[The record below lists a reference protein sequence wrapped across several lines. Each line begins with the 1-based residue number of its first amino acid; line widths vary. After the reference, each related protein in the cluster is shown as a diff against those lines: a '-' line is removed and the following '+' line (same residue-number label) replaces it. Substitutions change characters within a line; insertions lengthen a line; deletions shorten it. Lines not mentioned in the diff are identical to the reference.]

1 MTLSGFRSLIH
12 RERIYPIY
20 CIHVNLLAP
29 IGQSLCKQRLPSHP
43 PSLCPCVISS
53 QHSRAAML
61 LRYPLHS
68 GLGAFN
74 AGIIPF
80 PLALS
85 FSGRVFAVYAIAP
98 PIHPKVRLM
107 IRIRLFRG
115 LGLKRG
121 TNWDKLANPLPIFP
135 SGAEVYLY
143 FPFSACALSLSD
155 ANKYILKARSGK

>member
-1 MTLSGFRSLIH
+1 MEDKIRLSPNAEGKKIAIFAQPRFKSTSNWRKTPLTFFPLVCKKTWKSSILQRKSDTFQLLGFSSFIH
-12 RERIYPIY
+12 RYIRFIASTSISLHPSANPSASKDYP
-20 CIHVNLLAP
+20 A
-29 IGQSLCKQRLPSHP
+29 SHP
-43 PSLCPCVISS
+43 RSLCPCVISS

-98 PIHPKVRLM
+98 SIQK
-107 IRIRLFRG
+107 
-115 LGLKRG
+115 
-121 TNWDKLANPLPIFP
+121 
-135 SGAEVYLY
+135 
-143 FPFSACALSLSD
+143 CA
-155 ANKYILKARSGK
+155 